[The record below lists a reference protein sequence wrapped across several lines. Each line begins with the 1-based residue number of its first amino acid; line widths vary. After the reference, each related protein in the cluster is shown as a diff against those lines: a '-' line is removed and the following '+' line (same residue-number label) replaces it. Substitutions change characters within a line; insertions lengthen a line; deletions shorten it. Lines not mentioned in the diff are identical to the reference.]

1 MLCNNNSYANPYFR
15 SSKLYDCC
23 SSYNLIKLLI
33 VSLLKSFTLYFRRL
47 MIPRTAPDLSLS
59 EIC

>member
-1 MLCNNNSYANPYFR
+1 MLCNNNSYANPHFKVR
-15 SSKLYDCC
+15 NVTTVVVVEICL
-23 SSYNLIKLLI
+23 KLLI
-33 VSLLKSFTLYFRRL
+33 VSLLKLFTLYFRRL